1 MVDTN
6 PFVVVISL
14 DFSKAFDTVRHSMLL
29 TKMAELHMPLP
40 VYNWLVSFFDGHPHR
55 TVYNG
60 GVSSTM
66 SISAS
71 IVQGSSLGPA
81 SYTVTAA
88 DLKPLYADNQFVKY
102 AEDTYLVVPAYSIHT
117 CTAKLDHIAAYGR
130 PRIIWCWYAQVE
142 GSHLLRQPKMARRPL
157 AAATAWHRPC
167 LHPQS
172 SLSHTQ
178 QSLVGVWKH
187 PPCNQWQCAVTV
199 CPARPIR
206 HHGMSDVGLQ
216 TVNSYSLSTATSVDG
231 CQSWHHQPTLS
242 TPCPHHLPASST
254 LRRLI
259 LPTVWGGKWV
269 SVY

>member
-117 CTAKLDHIAAYGR
+117 CTAKLDHIAAWTTENNLMLIRTSRRKSSSTTAEDGTSSTCRRYCLAS
-130 PRIIWCWYAQVE
+130 PVSTPSKFSE
-142 GSHLLRQPKMARRPL
+142 SH
-157 AAATAWHRPC
+157 
-167 LHPQS
+167 S
-172 SLSHTQ
+172 
-178 QSLVGVWKH
+178 
-187 PPCNQWQCAVTV
+187 AVT
-199 CPARPIR
+199 C
-206 HHGMSDVGLQ
+206 
-216 TVNSYSLSTATSVDG
+216 
-231 CQSWHHQPTLS
+231 
-242 TPCPHHLPASST
+242 
-254 LRRLI
+254 RRLKTSI
-259 LPTVWGGKWV
+259 V
-269 SVY
+269 